1 MVKLFKEKGVL
12 RDMFSLVIYAILVI
26 VSIAA
31 WINTKIILEEI
42 DIIKKHIGIQED
54 KPIDLQILN
63 NNINEDNKKE

>member
-1 MVKLFKEKGVL
+1 MVKLFKEKGAL

-42 DIIKKHIGIQED
+42 DIIKKHIGIPED